1 MHAGPTVIASL
12 YLRGRPGDIACY
24 VSTMP
29 AMTSEKIIGT
39 LMNLLIVDDDP
50 ELRELLTDLL
60 QKYGYEVQSASNGQE
75 MFAKLATQ
83 HIDLIILDIRLPGED
98 GFSLCQKLRLN
109 SMIPIIMLTANGDE
123 TDRIVGLE
131 MGADDYLPKP
141 FNPRE
146 LVARIKAVLRRFQE
160 GTLALKAKD
169 RSPFSA
175 AILKFA
181 GWRLELA
188 GRRLISPDNLEIA
201 LSAGEYTLLLTF
213 LERPRRV
220 LSRDKLLELT
230 HNREAT
236 PFDRSIDI
244 QVSRLRQKLEDD
256 PKNPKFIRTVRGGG
270 YVFHP
275 HVEKVVIHD

>member
-1 MHAGPTVIASL
+1 MTHIPT
-12 YLRGRPGDIACY
+12 
-24 VSTMP
+24 
-29 AMTSEKIIGT
+29 
-39 LMNLLIVDDDP
+39 LLIVDDDQ

-60 QKYGYEVQSASNGQE
+60 QKYGYQTQSACNGAQ
-75 MFAKLATQ
+75 MFEKLAT
-83 HIDLIILDIRLPGED
+83 HSIDLIILDIRLPGED
-98 GFSLCQKLRLN
+98 GFRLCQKLRL
-109 SMIPIIMLTANGDE
+109 SSAIPIIMLTANGDE

-131 MGADDYLPKP
+131 MGADDYVPKP

-160 GTLALKAKD
+160 GTLAVKAKE

-181 GWRLELA
+181 GWRLELS
-188 GRRLISPDNLEIA
+188 GRRLISPDNIEIT

-220 LSRDKLLELT
+220 LSRDQLLELI
-230 HNREAT
+230 HKRESN
-236 PFDRSIDI
+236 PYDRSIDI
-244 QVSRLRQKLEDD
+244 QVSRLRQKIEQD
-256 PKNPKFIRTVRGGG
+256 PKDPQFIRTVRGGG

-275 HVEKVVIHD
+275 HVEKVVIHE

>member
-1 MHAGPTVIASL
+1 
-12 YLRGRPGDIACY
+12 
-24 VSTMP
+24 
-29 AMTSEKIIGT
+29 
-39 LMNLLIVDDDP
+39 MNILIVDDDL
-50 ELRELLTDLL
+50 EIRELLTDLL
-60 QKYGYEVQSASNGQE
+60 QKYGYETQSAAHGNE
-75 MFAKLATQ
+75 MFEKLST
-83 HIDLIILDIRLPGED
+83 HSIDLIILDIRLPGED
-98 GFSLCQKLRLN
+98 GFSLCQKLRLQ
-109 SMIPIIMLTANGDE
+109 SSIPIIMLTANGDD

-160 GTLALKAKD
+160 GALAMKVKA

-175 AILKFA
+175 SILKFS

-188 GRRLISPDNLEIA
+188 SRRLVSPDNLEIT

-220 LSRDKLLELT
+220 LSRDQLLELI
-230 HNREAT
+230 HNREAS

-256 PKNPKFIRTVRGGG
+256 PKDPKFIRTVRGGG

-275 HVEKVVIHD
+275 HVEKVVIHE

>member
-1 MHAGPTVIASL
+1 MSI
-12 YLRGRPGDIACY
+12 
-24 VSTMP
+24 
-29 AMTSEKIIGT
+29 
-39 LMNLLIVDDDP
+39 LIVDDDK

-60 QKYGYEVQSASNGQE
+60 NKYGYEVESAANGAQ
-75 MFAKLATQ
+75 MFEKLSM
-83 HIDLIILDIRLPGED
+83 HNIELIILDIRLPGED
-98 GFSLCQKLRLN
+98 GFSLCQKLRL
-109 SMIPIIMLTANGDE
+109 SSSIPIIMLTANGDE

-160 GTLALKAKD
+160 GTLLAKAKE

-175 AILKFA
+175 AILKFS

-188 GRRLISPDNLEIA
+188 SRRLLSPDNLEIT

-220 LSRDKLLELT
+220 LSRDQLLELI
-230 HNREAT
+230 HHREAT

-244 QVSRLRQKLEDD
+244 QVSRLRQKIEDD
-256 PKNPKFIRTVRGGG
+256 PKDPKFIRTVRGGG

-275 HVEKVVIHD
+275 HVEKVVIHE